1 MELRTSG
8 YKLAMMGRKPCYDSR
23 DGLNK
28 GPWTQ
33 DEDLRLT
40 QIIQAQG
47 EGRWPALAIK
57 AGLKRCGKS
66 CRFRWV
72 NYLRPNLKR
81 GNISPDEEELILRL
95 HKLLGNRWSLIAGR
109 IPGRTDNEVKNYW
122 NTRLNKKAHANACIE
137 LQSVRPTE
145 PNSKEPAA
153 SIITPT
159 SADREGERE
168 EVIDYPEMQDLKKA
182 STSSRYPTKQGPSSS
197 SDAGKLA
204 GASAEMDLSNPLRP
218 NFNILPSWAYSNFL
232 HDDSIAAFALNP
244 ENVRPHSCMLDI
256 ENLCPDYIDQMY
268 SILYSSLSFPEV
280 SVHGDPLTVAP
291 HMDELADFFNSF

>member
-1 MELRTSG
+1 
-8 YKLAMMGRKPCYDSR
+8 MMGRKPCYASK

-33 DEDLRLT
+33 AEDLRLT

-47 EGRWPALAIK
+47 EGRWPSLAIK

-72 NYLRPNLKR
+72 NYLRPNLKL
-81 GNISPDEEELILRL
+81 GNISPEEEDLIIRL

-122 NTRLNKKAHANACIE
+122 NTRLNKKAHTNECIG

-145 PNSKEPAA
+145 PNIKEPAA
-153 SIITPT
+153 SIIIPT
-159 SADREGERE
+159 SANREGERE
-168 EVIDYPEMQDLKKA
+168 EVIDYPVIQNLKKG
-182 STSSRYPTKQGPSSS
+182 STTSSYPTKQGPSSC
-197 SDAGKLA
+197 SDAGELA
-204 GASAEMDLSNPLRP
+204 GVSAEMDLSNPLSL

-232 HDDSIAAFALNP
+232 HDDSNTVFIPKPVALNP
-244 ENVRPHSCMLDI
+244 ENVRPHSCMLDT
-256 ENLCPDYIDQMY
+256 ENLCPDYMDQVY
-268 SILYSSLSFPEV
+268 SVLYSSLSFPEV
-280 SVHGDPLTVAP
+280 REHAGDPLTVAP